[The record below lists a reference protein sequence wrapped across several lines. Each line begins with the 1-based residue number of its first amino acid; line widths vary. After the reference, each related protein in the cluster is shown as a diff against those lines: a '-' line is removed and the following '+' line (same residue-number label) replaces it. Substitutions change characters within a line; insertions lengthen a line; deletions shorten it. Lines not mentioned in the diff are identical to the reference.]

1 LYNNKI
7 ILKVNLKNMLLNK
20 TEKDGV
26 TSAHYDSSNILASK
40 WNGKDLT
47 VFFKHGASY
56 TYNDVTKTDYARF
69 ELAESQGAVLNA
81 KIKAY
86 SFTKNDAVNADDILK
101 EMEDI
106 KAANLVKFEEGMVE
120 QMRLISSAYEANP
133 RLSKVSLE
141 QLTNMIIKHSELAG
155 TTTGVKLCACD

>member
-1 LYNNKI
+1 MYNNKI
-7 ILKVNLKNMLLNK
+7 TLKVNLKNMLLNK

-56 TYNDVTKTDYARF
+56 TYNDVSKTDYARF

-155 TTTGVKLCACD
+155 TTAGVKLCACD